1 MCITILEFLQS
12 ILEDIVK
19 LEEKKNQKEIERSWK
34 HTPKKN
40 HQFDKALIIH
50 L

>member
-1 MCITILEFLQS
+1 MCTTILEF
-12 ILEDIVK
+12 VK
-19 LEEKKNQKEIERSWK
+19 YIRRYYKIGGKKKQKEIERIWK

-40 HQFDKALIIH
+40 QQFDEAHIIH

>member
-1 MCITILEFLQS
+1 MCITILEFLRS
-12 ILEDIVK
+12 ILEGTVK
-19 LEEKKNQKEIERSWK
+19 LEQKNQKEIERSWK

-40 HQFDKALIIH
+40 HQFDKALIIY

>member
-1 MCITILEFLQS
+1 M
-12 ILEDIVK
+12 K
-19 LEEKKNQKEIERSWK
+19 KKKNQKEIERIWK

-40 HQFDKALIIH
+40 HQFDEAHIIH